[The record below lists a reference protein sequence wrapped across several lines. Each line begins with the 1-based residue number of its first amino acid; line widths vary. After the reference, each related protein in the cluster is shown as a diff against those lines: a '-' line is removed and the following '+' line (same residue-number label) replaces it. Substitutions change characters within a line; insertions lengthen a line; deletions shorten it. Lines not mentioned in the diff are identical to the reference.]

1 MCFLHNILA
10 LGLLVIAGSEDVKSG
25 GALSACGQ
33 LNTSFPEFKSTM
45 GRAYAVG
52 SSEHEMRESI
62 FNQRIAEIN
71 AHNAMERSWKM
82 GLNQFTDRT
91 GDELRQM
98 RGYRKTFEDKAAPW
112 QGGSLLQLSGD
123 GSQDDKACMS
133 TKASCTESACC
144 SGLICGSK
152 GVCEKVSAFTETVDY
167 TTLATSDSVLDQQS
181 CGSCWAVAAVAAIQL
196 GAAKSYP
203 NFNTVLSPQSVLSCT
218 PNKMECGGQGGCSGA
233 TPELGF
239 EWVKTQGRTGGVLP
253 LEEKDTA
260 TTDAAKERYTA
271 TTDGAKCDG
280 PKKSSFL
287 QTKARAPAIPAVSI
301 GGWVKVEENSG
312 SKVMQALVHAG
323 PLAVAVVGSGIQGY
337 SSGVIDS
344 CQGNTVVDH
353 AVTMMGYG
361 TDPEQGKYWRIR
373 NSWGPLWGENGF
385 FKLRRH
391 ADGAKGE
398 EPCGWDEKPEVGVV
412 CKDAQGN
419 YPKRTWV
426 CGECGIVSDVAYPV
440 DIQVHPALL
449 TM

>member
-25 GALSACGQ
+25 GALSAYGQ
-33 LNTSFPEFKSTM
+33 LNTSFLEFKSAM

-62 FNQRIAEIN
+62 FNQKIAEIN

-82 GLNQFTDRT
+82 GVNQFTDRSE
-91 GDELRQM
+91 DELRQM
-98 RGYRKTFEDKAAPW
+98 RGYRKTFGARTAPW
-112 QGGSLLQLSGD
+112 QGGMSLIQLGGD

-133 TKASCTESACC
+133 TQASCTESACC

-152 GVCEKVSAFTETVDY
+152 GVCEKVGAFTETVDY
-167 TTLATSDSVLDQQS
+167 STLATSKSVPDQQS

-196 GAAKSYP
+196 GAAKSHP

-239 EWVKTQGRTGGVLP
+239 EWVKRQGRTGGVLP
-253 LEEKDTA
+253 LDQEK
-260 TTDAAKERYTA
+260 YTA

-280 PKKSSFL
+280 TKKASFL
-287 QTKARAPAIPAVSI
+287 QTNLRAPTIPAVSI
-301 GGWVKVEENSG
+301 GGWVKVEANSG
-312 SKVMQALVHAG
+312 SKVMEALVHAG
-323 PLAVAVVGSGIQGY
+323 PLAVAVVGSGIQSY

-344 CQGNTVVDH
+344 CHGNTVVDH
-353 AVTMMGYG
+353 AVTMVGYG
-361 TDPEQGKYWRIR
+361 TDPEQGKYWTIR
-373 NSWGPLWGENGF
+373 NSWGPYWGEGGF

-398 EPCGWDEKPEVGVV
+398 EPCGYDMQPEVGVV
-412 CKDAQGN
+412 CKDEHGN
-419 YPKRTWV
+419 YPKSTWV

-440 DIQVHPALL
+440 DIQVHPSLL